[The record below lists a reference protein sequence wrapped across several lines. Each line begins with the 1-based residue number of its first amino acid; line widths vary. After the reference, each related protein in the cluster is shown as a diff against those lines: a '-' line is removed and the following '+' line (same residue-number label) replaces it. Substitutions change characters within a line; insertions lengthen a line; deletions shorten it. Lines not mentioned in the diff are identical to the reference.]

1 MAESI
6 TRDLSPPPLDDF
18 NDWIRSQPSYAE
30 VTACRVDA
38 ASDLYFVR
46 TPRAVDETPQD
57 VAPEKSP
64 IREGAPLW
72 HGHVANQMRRTP
84 ALDPAKFTAEEWK
97 AWNVATHAVIP
108 WWFDV
113 SDEAQRR
120 RAIKKWTGSAKARDI
135 SAYWHKVRRSQDRM
149 RQGDS
154 ARDVAQEQG
163 CTVRNVYYQQHLE
176 VPLEH
181 YGVALSEVLQA
192 KTATQSEMPSP
203 TPRGGVVVVGSSFFA
218 ESRIVGGVGGFSSP
232 VATNQPAT
240 GEPVTFDELLAEAQ
254 RIFGVTASGSLD
266 TACEVPWGKPD
277 TEGHNQLYYSELAV
291 PFDPHR
297 LHQTLLQAA
306 GWRLFLL
313 RSLQKVER
321 PPGPYQ
327 RCSMSTSPQWC
338 FRYSATSRR

>member
-1 MAESI
+1 MGKST
-6 TRDLSPPPLDDF
+6 TRDLSPQHLTIPPKRRYLVPTKPTSLENF
-18 NDWIRSQPSYAE
+18 NIWVRTQPSFAE
-30 VTACRVDA
+30 LEA
-38 ASDLYFVR
+38 
-46 TPRAVDETPQD
+46 RAQRHEEP
-57 VAPEKSP
+57 P
-64 IREGAPLW
+64 IRETRPLHVEW
-72 HGHVANQMRRTP
+72 CGRVANPGRRTP
-84 ALDPAKFTAEEWK
+84 TQDPTKFTADEWK

-203 TPRGGVVVVGSSFFA
+203 TPRGGVVVGSSFFA
-218 ESRIVGGVGGFSSP
+218 ERRIVGGVGGFSSP

-254 RIFGVTASGSLD
+254 RIFGVTAPVSLD
-266 TACEVPWGKPD
+266 TACMKGETLLD
-277 TEGHNQLYYSELAV
+277 NQLGS
-291 PFDPHR
+291 D
-297 LHQTLLQAA
+297 
-306 GWRLFLL
+306 LFLRKFKKL
-313 RSLQKVER
+313 RRDFDS
-321 PPGPYQ
+321 PA
-327 RCSMSTSPQWC
+327 STIH
-338 FRYSATSRR
+338 